1 MLNCREKPRK
11 DAEMAVYSIKE
22 LENLSGIKAHT
33 IRIWEKRYNL
43 IEPYRTTTNIRYYT
57 DQELKKILNVAMLN
71 RNGIKI
77 SNIAKLSDKELK
89 EEILRVSSSSPNL
102 ENIIDSLII
111 SMIDMDE
118 IKFNALMSKTVSKY
132 GFTHAFTN
140 VVYPF
145 LEKIGVLWM
154 AGDVN
159 PAQEHF
165 VSNLIRQKIIA
176 AIDNFSHVFNP
187 KAQKFLL
194 FLPEGEWHEIGLL
207 FALYLLKEAG
217 HEVIYLGQSVPYS
230 DILAT
235 GSTRQ
240 FDHILVS
247 STVPQSETDFITYLK
262 DLGGAFPD
270 KNILYFAGYLN
281 NGPDYFGKN
290 YFLLRNVAD
299 LQEYL
304 RKLDS

>member
-1 MLNCREKPRK
+1 
-11 DAEMAVYSIKE
+11 MAVYSIKE

-71 RNGIKI
+71 RHGIKI
-77 SNIAKLSDKELK
+77 SNIARLTDKELK
-89 EEILRVSSSSPNL
+89 EEILRVCSSSSTL
-102 ENIIDSLII
+102 ENTIDSLII
-111 SMIDMDE
+111 TMIDMDE
-118 IKFNALMSKTVSKY
+118 IKFNSIINKTISKL
-132 GFTHAFTN
+132 GFTEAFLT

-165 VSNLIRQKIIA
+165 VVNLIRQKLITA
-176 AIDNFSHVFNP
+176 VDRFTHQFNP
-187 KAQKFLL
+187 SSHTFLM

-207 FALYLLKEAG
+207 FALYLIKEAG

-235 GSTRQ
+235 GSTKE
-240 FDHILVS
+240 FNCIVVS
-247 STVPQSETDFITYLK
+247 STVPQAEFDFITYLK

-270 KNILYFAGYLN
+270 KKILYVAGYLN

-290 YFLLRNVAD
+290 FFHLKKITD

-304 RKLDS
+304 EKLED

>member
-1 MLNCREKPRK
+1 
-11 DAEMAVYSIKE
+11 MAVYSIKE

-71 RNGIKI
+71 RHGIKI
-77 SNIAKLSDKELK
+77 SNIARLSDKELK

-102 ENIIDSLII
+102 ENTIDSLII

-118 IKFNALMSKTVSKY
+118 IKFNALISKTVSKY

-235 GSTRQ
+235 GSARH

-247 STVPQSETDFITYLK
+247 STVPQSENDFITYLK

-270 KNILYFAGYLN
+270 KKILYFASYLN

>member
-1 MLNCREKPRK
+1 
-11 DAEMAVYSIKE
+11 MAVYSIKE

-43 IEPYRTTTNIRYYT
+43 IEPYRTTTNIRYYS

-71 RNGIKI
+71 RHGIKI
-77 SNIAKLSDKELK
+77 SNIARLSDRELK
-89 EEILRVSSSSPNL
+89 EEILRVSGSNPNL
-102 ENIIDSLII
+102 ENTIDSLIV

-118 IKFNALMSKTVSKY
+118 VKFNAIVNKAVVKY
-132 GFTHAFTN
+132 GFTDAFLTI
-140 VVYPF
+140 VYPF
-145 LEKIGVLWM
+145 LEKVGILWM

-159 PAQEHF
+159 PGQEHF

-176 AIDNFSHVFNP
+176 AIENFSHIFNP
-187 KAQKFLL
+187 RAQKFLL

-207 FALYLLKEAG
+207 FALYLLKETG

-235 GSTRQ
+235 GSARP
-240 FDHILVS
+240 FDYILVS
-247 STVPQSETDFITYLK
+247 SVVPQQEFDFISYLK

-270 KNILYFAGYLN
+270 KKILYFAGCLN

-290 YFLLRNVAD
+290 YFQMKNFTD
-299 LQEYL
+299 LQNYL
-304 RKLDS
+304 KKLED

>member
-1 MLNCREKPRK
+1 
-11 DAEMAVYSIKE
+11 MAVYSIKE

-71 RNGIKI
+71 RHGIKI

-102 ENIIDSLII
+102 ENTIDSLII

-118 IKFNALMSKTVSKY
+118 IKFNALISKTVSKY

-176 AIDNFSHVFNP
+176 AVDNFSHVFNP

-235 GSTRQ
+235 GSARH

-247 STVPQSETDFITYLK
+247 STVPQSENDFITYLK

-270 KNILYFAGYLN
+270 KKILYFAAYLN

-290 YFLLRNVAD
+290 YFLLRNVGD

-304 RKLDS
+304 RKLDN

>member
-1 MLNCREKPRK
+1 
-11 DAEMAVYSIKE
+11 MAVYSIKE

-71 RNGIKI
+71 RHGIKI
-77 SNIAKLSDKELK
+77 SNIARLTDKELK
-89 EEILRVSSSSPNL
+89 DEILRVGSTNPGL
-102 ENIIDSLII
+102 ENTIDSLII
-111 SMIDMDE
+111 SMIDLDE
-118 IKFNALMSKTVSKY
+118 VKFTSIVSKAISKF
-132 GFTHAFTN
+132 GFTEAL
-140 VVYPF
+140 VSIIYPF

-165 VSNLIRQKIIA
+165 VLNLIRQKIIT
-176 AIDNFSHVFNP
+176 AIDGFSHVFNP
-187 KAQKFLL
+187 NAKKFLL

-207 FALYLLKEAG
+207 FAQFLLKEKG

-247 STVPQSETDFITYLK
+247 STVPHAEFDFVNYLK
-262 DLGGAFPD
+262 DLGGAYPD
-270 KNILYFAGYLN
+270 KKILYFAGYMN
-281 NGPDYFGKN
+281 NEPDYLDKN
-290 YFLLRNVAD
+290 YIRLNKVSD
-299 LQEYL
+299 LQDYL
-304 RKLDS
+304 RKLEA

>member
-1 MLNCREKPRK
+1 
-11 DAEMAVYSIKE
+11 MAVYSIKE
-22 LENLSGIKAHT
+22 LESLSGIKAHT

-71 RNGIKI
+71 RHGIKI
-77 SNIAKLSDKELK
+77 SNIARLSDKEMK
-89 EEILRVSSSSPNL
+89 EEILRVSRSNPNL
-102 ENIIDSLII
+102 ENTIDSLII

-118 IKFNALMSKTVSKY
+118 IKFNSIINKTISKY
-132 GFTHAFTN
+132 GFTSAFTN

-154 AGDVN
+154 AGDVS

-165 VSNLIRQKIIA
+165 VSNLIRQKIISA
-176 AIDNFSHVFNP
+176 VDNFSHVFNP
-187 KAQKFLL
+187 KAERFLL

-217 HEVIYLGQSVPYS
+217 HDVIYLGQSVPYS
-230 DILAT
+230 DVLAT
-235 GSTRQ
+235 GSARN

-247 STVPQSETDFITYLK
+247 STVPQTEFDFITYLK
-262 DLGGAFPD
+262 DLGGAYPD
-270 KNILYFAGYLN
+270 KKILYFAGYLN
-281 NGPDYFGKN
+281 DGPDYFGKN
-290 YFLLRNVAD
+290 HFHLKSVKD
-299 LQEYL
+299 LQEYI
-304 RKLDS
+304 KKIEE

>member
-1 MLNCREKPRK
+1 
-11 DAEMAVYSIKE
+11 MAVYSIKE
-22 LENLSGIKAHT
+22 LESLSGIKAHT

-71 RNGIKI
+71 RHGIKI
-77 SNIAKLSDKELK
+77 SNIARLSDKEMK
-89 EEILRVSSSSPNL
+89 EEILRVARSNPNL
-102 ENIIDSLII
+102 ENTIDSLII

-118 IKFNALMSKTVSKY
+118 IKFNSIVNKTISKY
-132 GFTHAFTN
+132 GFTAAFIN

-154 AGDVN
+154 AGDVS

-165 VSNLIRQKIIA
+165 VSNLIRQKIISA
-176 AIDNFSHVFNP
+176 VDNFSHVFNP
-187 KAQKFLL
+187 RAQKFLL

-217 HEVIYLGQSVPYS
+217 HDVIYLGQSVPYS
-230 DILAT
+230 DVLAT
-235 GSTRQ
+235 GSARN

-247 STVPQSETDFITYLK
+247 STVPQTEFDFITYLK
-262 DLGGAFPD
+262 DLGGAYPD
-270 KNILYFAGYLN
+270 KRILYFAGYLN
-281 NGPDYFGKN
+281 DGPDYFGKN
-290 YFLLRNVAD
+290 YFHLKSVKD
-299 LQEYL
+299 LQDYIKKIE
-304 RKLDS
+304 D

>member
-1 MLNCREKPRK
+1 
-11 DAEMAVYSIKE
+11 MAVYSIKE

-71 RNGIKI
+71 RHGIKI
-77 SNIAKLSDKELK
+77 SNIARLTEKELK
-89 EEILRVSSSSPNL
+89 EEILRVCNSNSSL

-111 SMIDMDE
+111 TMIDMDE
-118 IKFNALMSKTVSKY
+118 IKFNSIINKAISKY
-132 GFTHAFTN
+132 GFTDAFLT

-154 AGDVN
+154 AGDIN

-165 VSNLIRQKIIA
+165 VVNLIRQKLISA
-176 AIDNFSHVFNP
+176 VDGFSNQFNP
-187 KAQKFLL
+187 NARKFLL

-207 FALYLLKEAG
+207 FALYLVKEAG
-217 HEVIYLGQSVPYS
+217 HEVLYLGQSVPYS
-230 DILAT
+230 DVLAT
-235 GSTRQ
+235 GSARD
-240 FDHILVS
+240 FDYILVS
-247 STVPQSETDFITYLK
+247 STVPQAEFDFISYLK

-270 KNILYFAGYLN
+270 KKILYAAGYLN

-290 YFLLRNVAD
+290 YFHLKKASD
-299 LQEYL
+299 LQDYL
-304 RKLDS
+304 KKIAE

>member
-1 MLNCREKPRK
+1 
-11 DAEMAVYSIKE
+11 MAVYSIKE

-71 RNGIKI
+71 RHGIKI
-77 SNIAKLSDKELK
+77 SNIARLTDKELK
-89 EEILRVSSSSPNL
+89 DEILRVCSSNSSL

-111 SMIDMDE
+111 TMIDMDE
-118 IKFNALMSKTVSKY
+118 IKFNSVVNKAISKH
-132 GFTHAFTN
+132 GFTDTFLT

-154 AGDVN
+154 AGDIN

-165 VSNLIRQKIIA
+165 VVNLIRQKLISA
-176 AIDNFSHVFNP
+176 VDGFSNQFNP
-187 KAQKFLL
+187 EARKFML

-207 FALYLLKEAG
+207 FALYLIKEAG
-217 HEVIYLGQSVPYS
+217 HEVLYLGQSVPYS
-230 DILAT
+230 DVLAT
-235 GSTRQ
+235 GSARD
-240 FDHILVS
+240 FDYILVS
-247 STVPQSETDFITYLK
+247 STVPKAEFDFISYLK

-270 KNILYFAGYLN
+270 KKILYAAGYLN

-290 YFLLRNVAD
+290 YFHLKKVSD
-299 LQEYL
+299 LQDYL
-304 RKLDS
+304 KKIEE

>member
-1 MLNCREKPRK
+1 
-11 DAEMAVYSIKE
+11 MAVYSIKE

-71 RNGIKI
+71 RHGIKI
-77 SNIAKLSDKELK
+77 SNIAKLTDKELK
-89 EEILRVSSSSPNL
+89 DEIFRVCSSNSSL

-111 SMIDMDE
+111 TMIDMDE
-118 IKFNALMSKTVSKY
+118 IKFNSIVNKAISKH
-132 GFTHAFTN
+132 GFTNAFLT

-154 AGDVN
+154 AGDIN

-165 VSNLIRQKIIA
+165 VVNLIRQKLISA
-176 AIDNFSHVFNP
+176 VDGFSNQFNP
-187 KAQKFLL
+187 NAQKFLL

-207 FALYLLKEAG
+207 FALYLIKEAG
-217 HEVIYLGQSVPYS
+217 HEVLYLGQSVPYS
-230 DILAT
+230 DVLAT
-235 GSTRQ
+235 GSARD
-240 FDHILVS
+240 FDYILVS
-247 STVPQSETDFITYLK
+247 STVPQAEFDFISYLK

-270 KNILYFAGYLN
+270 KKILYAAGYLN

-290 YFLLRNVAD
+290 YYHLKKVSD
-299 LQEYL
+299 LQDYL
-304 RKLDS
+304 KKIEE

>member
-1 MLNCREKPRK
+1 
-11 DAEMAVYSIKE
+11 MAVYSIKE

-71 RNGIKI
+71 RHGIKI
-77 SNIAKLSDKELK
+77 SNIARLTDKELK
-89 EEILRVSSSSPNL
+89 EEILRVGSSNPSL
-102 ENIIDSLII
+102 ENTIDSLII

-118 IKFNALMSKTVSKY
+118 VKFTSILSKSISKF
-132 GFTHAFTN
+132 GFTEAFLN
-140 VVYPF
+140 IVYPF
-145 LEKIGVLWM
+145 LGKIGVLWL

-165 VSNLIRQKIIA
+165 VLNLIRQKIIA
-176 AIDNFSHVFNP
+176 AIDSFSHVFNP
-187 KAQKFLL
+187 GAKKFLL

-207 FALYLLKEAG
+207 FAQLLLKEKG

-247 STVPQSETDFITYLK
+247 STVPHAEFDFITYLK
-262 DLGGAFPD
+262 DLGGAYPD
-270 KNILYFAGYLN
+270 KKILYFAGYLN
-281 NGPDYFGKN
+281 KEPDYLDKN
-290 YFLLRNVAD
+290 YIRLKKVSD
-299 LQEYL
+299 LQDYL
-304 RKLDS
+304 RKLES

>member
-1 MLNCREKPRK
+1 
-11 DAEMAVYSIKE
+11 MAVYSIKE

-71 RNGIKI
+71 RHGIKI
-77 SNIAKLSDKELK
+77 SNIARLSDKELK

-132 GFTHAFTN
+132 GFTHAFTK

-235 GSTRQ
+235 GSTRH

-270 KNILYFAGYLN
+270 KSILYFAGYLN

-304 RKLDS
+304 RKLDN

>member
-1 MLNCREKPRK
+1 
-11 DAEMAVYSIKE
+11 MAVYSIKE

-71 RNGIKI
+71 RHGIKI
-77 SNIAKLSDKELK
+77 SNIARLTDKELK
-89 EEILRVSSSSPNL
+89 EEILRVCSGNSSL
-102 ENIIDSLII
+102 ENTIDSLII
-111 SMIDMDE
+111 TMIDMDE
-118 IKFNALMSKTVSKY
+118 IKFNSVVNKAISKY
-132 GFTHAFTN
+132 GFTDAFLT

-154 AGDVN
+154 AGDIN

-165 VSNLIRQKIIA
+165 VVNLIRQKLISA
-176 AIDNFSHVFNP
+176 VDGFSNQFNP
-187 KAQKFLL
+187 DARKFLL

-207 FALYLLKEAG
+207 FALYLIKGAG

-230 DILAT
+230 DVLAT
-235 GSTRQ
+235 GSARD
-240 FDHILVS
+240 FDYILVS
-247 STVPQSETDFITYLK
+247 STVPQAEFDFISYLK

-270 KNILYFAGYLN
+270 KKILYAAGYLN

-290 YFLLRNVAD
+290 YFHLKKVSD
-299 LQEYL
+299 LQDYL
-304 RKLDS
+304 KKIEE

>member
-1 MLNCREKPRK
+1 
-11 DAEMAVYSIKE
+11 MAVYSIKE

-71 RNGIKI
+71 RHGIKI
-77 SNIAKLSDKELK
+77 SNIARLTDSELK
-89 EEILRVSSSSPNL
+89 EEILRICSSSSTL
-102 ENIIDSLII
+102 ENTIDSLII
-111 SMIDMDE
+111 TMIDMDE
-118 IKFNALMSKTVSKY
+118 IKFNSIINKAISKY
-132 GFTHAFTN
+132 GFTESFLK

-145 LEKIGVLWM
+145 LGKIGVLWM
-154 AGDVN
+154 SGDIN

-165 VSNLIRQKIIA
+165 VLNLIRQKLISA
-176 AIDNFSHVFNP
+176 VESYSQNYNP
-187 KAQKFLL
+187 KARKFLL

-207 FALYLLKEAG
+207 FALYLIKQAG
-217 HEVIYLGQSVPYS
+217 HEVLYLGQSVPYS

-235 GSTRQ
+235 GAARD
-240 FDHILVS
+240 FDYIVVS
-247 STVPQSETDFITYLK
+247 STVPQQDFDFISYLK

-270 KNILYFAGYLN
+270 KNILYAAGYLN
-281 NGPDYFGKN
+281 SGPDYFGKN
-290 YFLLRNVAD
+290 YFHLKNITD

-304 RKLDS
+304 EKLEA

>member
-1 MLNCREKPRK
+1 
-11 DAEMAVYSIKE
+11 MAVYSIKE

-71 RNGIKI
+71 RHGIKI
-77 SNIAKLSDKELK
+77 SNIARLTENELK
-89 EEILRVSSSSPNL
+89 EEILRVCNSSSTV
-102 ENIIDSLII
+102 ENTIDSLVIT
-111 SMIDMDE
+111 MIDMDE
-118 IKFNALMSKTVSKY
+118 IKFSSVINKAISKH
-132 GFTHAFTN
+132 GFTGAFLK

-154 AGDVN
+154 AGDIT

-165 VSNLIRQKIIA
+165 VSNLIRHKLISAVESYSQR
-176 AIDNFSHVFNP
+176 FNP
-187 KAQKFLL
+187 NAKKFLL

-207 FALYLLKEAG
+207 FALYLIKVAG
-217 HEVIYLGQSVPYS
+217 HEVLYLGQSVPYS

-235 GSTRQ
+235 GSARD
-240 FDHILVS
+240 FDYIVVS
-247 STVPQSETDFITYLK
+247 STIPQQDFDFITYLK

-270 KNILYFAGYLN
+270 KKILYAARFLN
-281 NGPDYFGKN
+281 SGPDSFGKN
-290 YFLLRNVAD
+290 YFHLKKITD

-304 RKLDS
+304 KNIEE